1 MKSIKMSLFEFW
13 RSKGERRAFLVRTN
27 QRRLLP
33 SQLEQLL
40 GDSGV
45 RAELQD
51 NRVASL
57 LPPVGTEVFR
67 RFTPASLQ
75 EIQQRHEAEEKE
87 QERRKKMEE
96 VAEKEQPKPA
106 SELEAEK
113 LLPFIYGDP
122 PPELL
127 KTPLEEL
134 DPFYQSQKTFLV
146 LGEGNMVHRF
156 NAEPSCYLLSPFNPL
171 RTVAIKILLHLLFNV
186 FIMLTILTNCA
197 LMVISD
203 PPAWTDKLQYVFT
216 AIYTFEAIVKIVS
229 RGFCVGKFTFLRDP
243 WNWLDVT
250 VIILAF
256 VSEFTDLHKF
266 SVLSLAPRILKI
278 IPVISGMK
286 VTVGAFVQSVKRLAG
301 VIVLLVLGLCV
312 LSVICMHLFMGNLRN
327 KCVILPAWS
336 NQTDDD
342 TLHFTN
348 QTPSSGFSYSEYL
361 DRMENYYFLPGL
373 IDPLLC
379 GNTSDSGSCP
389 EGFTCVSG
397 GRNPNYGFTSYDS
410 IGWSLLSQIRL
421 MTQDFWDNL
430 MMLTLRSSGKA
441 YLTVFMLVIFPS
453 TFCLL
458 SLLLAV
464 VVMAFCEQEEA
475 IVTEAKRKE
484 EQFKQ
489 IVEALKKRGETEQA
503 EHSENQNGEDDQKRR
518 ELENQSSCPPC
529 CLVLLQW
536 NCCGCWRWCK
546 QRLYTFVTNPFFDLV
561 IVICLISNILHMSTE
576 HYPMTE
582 EFEWQWVVADLV
594 FTAIFAA
601 EMVLKILALDPYG
614 YFQVG
619 WNTFESILVL
629 QSLIDLALADVQ
641 GLFRLNTI
649 VLRVLRLARW
659 WPSFNMFLGMIWR
672 SMRNVTL
679 LLFIMVFFFTVV
691 GMQLFQQDYE
701 NHVCC
706 ITVDCEL
713 PRWHMTNFFSTFL
726 VIFRVLCG
734 EWVEMTWDCMEVSGK
749 ATCLVFFMTVVIIGN
764 LLILNV
770 FLTLLLSSFIFVAP
784 EEKDKNNIH
793 KALEW
798 IKTWILALLGKKDPD
813 HTGVDS
819 KEDNRKEYLAL
830 NLVMS
835 DQPMSEV
842 KVLSSNINNQTSS
855 DHNIKPQ
862 KVPIA
867 MAEVDIEFKT
877 PEDEQQEK
885 KCDDIQ
891 KPTEHHE
898 DHEGNTPEDC
908 CSDNTSQGA
917 GRVWSNVKRA
927 CLLIVQHKYFEI
939 TIIIII
945 MLSSVALMFEDV
957 HLHQRQVLKMVVEM
971 ADRVFTYLFLLEMLL
986 KWIAHGLK
994 KYFTNAW
1001 CWLDFLIL
1009 DVFLVSLMADM
1020 LGFSGTGAI
1029 QFLRTLRALGPLR
1042 ALSRFP
1048 GLRLVVEVLVQT
1060 IRPLF
1065 DVLLVCLT
1073 VWLLFGI
1080 VGVGM
1085 FAGKFHY
1092 CFNETSEE
1100 YFLPEVV
1107 NNKTDCFSLIM
1118 MNFTEIRWKN
1128 LHMNYDNL
1136 LNGYLALLHLVT
1148 SADWMDILYA
1158 AVDARLVEDQ
1168 PVYEHNIFMHLYFVC
1183 FFIIGSFFTFT
1194 FLIRAIM
1201 DYLQRDK
1208 FGRKRIFMTDEQYK
1222 FSKCVKERFS
1232 RYPQAPG
1239 PRPQNRARAWLF
1251 DLVTSRYFEFFIM
1264 GIICL
1269 NMVILAVETYDQ
1281 SYEVDEILHWF
1292 QFTFILIFFI
1302 EFILKIS
1309 AFRQHYFAD
1318 GLNVLDFV
1326 VLVMLIIG
1334 MFLADLMEKYFVSP
1348 HVFRMLRL
1356 VRVAP
1361 VFCLIRWARGI
1372 KRLLSAFVG
1381 SLPALFNI
1389 GLVFLLLMVTFSIF
1403 GMFNFAYVKKEY
1415 MISDMFNFETFW
1427 NSMICVFMISTTSGW
1442 GGMLYPMM
1450 NNPPDCDPYAEHP
1463 GFMVKGDCGNPTL
1476 GIVFFFT
1483 FSSLS
1488 YLLVVYLYLTVVL
1501 ETLNSED
1508 MEMLSDDDLQ
1518 RFYKTWSKFDPDAS
1532 QFIPYSEL
1540 SDFCSALQGPLRI
1553 PKPNTIKLRH
1563 MDLPLFP
1570 GDKIY
1575 CVDVFLALASQVL
1588 GESAEMDALKARME
1602 ERFPANSSKVSNVPI
1617 SSTLH
1622 RKQEEEAAKVI

>member
-1 MKSIKMSLFEFW
+1 
-13 RSKGERRAFLVRTN
+13 
-27 QRRLLP
+27 
-33 SQLEQLL
+33 
-40 GDSGV
+40 
-45 RAELQD
+45 
-51 NRVASL
+51 
-57 LPPVGTEVFR
+57 
-67 RFTPASLQ
+67 
-75 EIQQRHEAEEKE
+75 
-87 QERRKKMEE
+87 
-96 VAEKEQPKPA
+96 
-106 SELEAEK
+106 
-113 LLPFIYGDP
+113 
-122 PPELL
+122 
-127 KTPLEEL
+127 
-134 DPFYQSQKTFLV
+134 
-146 LGEGNMVHRF
+146 
-156 NAEPSCYLLSPFNPL
+156 
-171 RTVAIKILLHLLFNV
+171 
-186 FIMLTILTNCA
+186 MLTILTNCT

-203 PPAWTDKLQYVFT
+203 LPTWVHYLQFVFT
-216 AIYTFEAIVKIVS
+216 AIYTFEAIVKIVA

-243 WNWLDVT
+243 WNWLDFII
-250 VIILAF
+250 IILAF

-266 SVLSLAPRILKI
+266 SVLSLAARVLKI
-278 IPVISGMK
+278 IPVIPGMK
-286 VTVGAFVQSVKRLAG
+286 ATVGALVQSVKRLAG

-312 LSVICMHLFMGNLRN
+312 LSLICMLLFMGNLKN

-336 NQTDDD
+336 NQTDDY

-348 QTPSSGFSYSEYL
+348 QTPSSDFSYSEYL
-361 DRMENYYFLPGL
+361 DRMENYYFLPGQL
-373 IDPLLC
+373 DALLC
-379 GNTSDSGSCP
+379 GNSSDSGICP
-389 EGFTCVSG
+389 EGFTCVRAG
-397 GRNPNYGFTSYDS
+397 KNPNYGFTSYDS
-410 IGWSLLSQIRL
+410 FGWSLLSQIRL

-430 MMLTLRSSGKA
+430 MMLTLRSSGKS
-441 YLTVFMLVIFPS
+441 YLTVFLLVIFPGS
-453 TFCLL
+453 FCLL

-475 IVTEAKRKE
+475 VVTEAKRKE

-489 IVEALKKRGETEQA
+489 IVEALKKRGETERATCQA
-503 EHSENQNGEDDQKRR
+503 ERSENQNGEDDHKQK
-518 ELENQSSCPPC
+518 ELGHQSSCPPC

-546 QRLYTFVTNPFFDLV
+546 QWLYAFVTNPFFDLV
-561 IVICLISNILHMSTE
+561 IVICLIFNILHMSTN

-582 EFEWQWVVADLV
+582 EFVWHWIDAHLV

-629 QSLIDLALADVQ
+629 ISLMDLAVADIQ
-641 GLFRLNTI
+641 GFAWLSPI
-649 VLRVLRLARW
+649 VLRVFRLARW

-691 GMQLFQQDYE
+691 GTQLFSQGYE
-701 NHVCC
+701 NC
-706 ITVDCEL
+706 ICRIAEDCEL
-713 PRWHMTNFFSTFL
+713 PRWHMTNIFSTFL
-726 VIFRVLCG
+726 VIFRVLWG
-734 EWVEMTWDCMEVSGK
+734 EWVEVMWDCMEVSGK
-749 ATCLVFFMTVVIIGN
+749 ATCLVFFMTVMIIGN

-770 FLTLLLSSFIFVAP
+770 FLTLLLSSFILVAP
-784 EEKDKNNIH
+784 EEKDKNNLH

-798 IKTWILALLGKKDPD
+798 IKTGLLALLGKKDPD

-819 KEDNRKEYLAL
+819 IEENRKEYLSL

-842 KVLSSNINNQTSS
+842 KVLSSNHNNQTSS
-855 DHNIKPQ
+855 DHNTTPQ

-867 MAEVDIEFKT
+867 TAEIDIEFKT
-877 PEDEQQEK
+877 PEDEQQKK
-885 KCDDIQ
+885 KCDDVQ
-891 KPTEHHE
+891 KPTEHHEDHE

-927 CLLIVQHKYFEI
+927 CLLIVRHKYFEI
-939 TIIIII
+939 VIIIII

-957 HLHQRQVLKMVVEM
+957 HLHQRQVLKIVVET

-994 KYFTNAW
+994 KYFTDAW

-1020 LGFSGTGAI
+1020 LGFSGIGAI

-1073 VWLLFGI
+1073 VWLLFSI
-1080 VGVGM
+1080 VGVNM

-1100 YFLPEVV
+1100 FFLPEVV
-1107 NNKTDCFSLIM
+1107 NNKSDCFSLIM
-1118 MNFTEIRWKN
+1118 MNFTEVRWKN
-1128 LHMNYDNL
+1128 LHMNYDNV
-1136 LNGYLALLHLVT
+1136 LNGYVTLLHLVT
-1148 SADWMDILYA
+1148 SADWMDTLYA
-1158 AVDARLVEDQ
+1158 TVDARLVEDQ

-1183 FFIIGSFFTFT
+1183 FFIIGIFFTFT
-1194 FLIRAIM
+1194 YFIRAIM
-1201 DYLQRDK
+1201 NYLQSDK
-1208 FGRKRIFMTDEQYK
+1208 FGRKHIFMTDEQYK
-1222 FSKCVKERFS
+1222 FSKCLKERFS
-1232 RYPQAPG
+1232 RYPRAPG
-1239 PRPQNRARAWLF
+1239 PRPQNPGRARLF

-1281 SYEVDEILHWF
+1281 SYEVDHILYWF
-1292 QFTFILIFFI
+1292 QFTIVLIFLI

-1309 AFRQHYFAD
+1309 AFSQHYFAD

-1326 VLVMLIIG
+1326 VLVVWIVGL
-1334 MFLADLMEKYFVSP
+1334 FLADVLEKYFISP
-1348 HVFRMLRL
+1348 TVFSMLRL
-1356 VRVAP
+1356 VRIAP
-1361 VFCLIRWARGI
+1361 ILRLIRWARGI
-1372 KRLLSAFVG
+1372 QKLLSAFVG
-1381 SLPALFNI
+1381 SLPALFNM

-1403 GMFNFAYVKKEY
+1403 GMFNFAYVKRQY
-1415 MISDMFNFETFW
+1415 TINDMFNFETFW

-1442 GGMLYPMM
+1442 GGMLYAMM
-1450 NNPPDCDPYAEHP
+1450 NSPPDCDPYAEHP
-1463 GFMVKGDCGNPTL
+1463 GSMVRGDCGNPTL
-1476 GIVFFFT
+1476 GIVFFIT
-1483 FSSLS
+1483 FIFLS
-1488 YLLVVYLYLTVVL
+1488 YLLLVYLYLTVIM

-1508 MEMLSDDDLQ
+1508 MDALSDDDLQ

-1532 QFIPYSEL
+1532 QFIPYGEL
-1540 SDFCSALQGPLRI
+1540 SDFCNALQGPLRI
-1553 PKPNTIKLRH
+1553 PKPNATKLSH

-1570 GDKIY
+1570 GDKIH
-1575 CVDVFLALASQVL
+1575 CMDVFLTLASQVL
-1588 GESAEMDALKARME
+1588 GESAEMDGLIARME
-1602 ERFPANSSKVSNVPI
+1602 EKFTANSSKVSNEPI
-1617 SSTLH
+1617 GSTLR
-1622 RKQEEEAAKVI
+1622 RKKEEEVAKVSREHTGRAWRSAETAAESEDDGGGVSGV